1 MGSELNCTLGRRGK
15 ARRENGERRREGLQT
30 FLTKDSSGILNS
42 STPSYWSIMRSSVNT
57 RALVTLMREAI
68 WRGRGGPFIFN
79 LGEGAGGIRRVAP
92 VGYDDHPLHKKVFG
106 RPPPPLC
113 PHPMPCN
120 PPPPRR
126 HYIDRCIIFFL
137 SSQRSKEAT
146 RKIIT
151 PDLRLP

>member
-1 MGSELNCTLGRRGK
+1 ME
-15 ARRENGERRREGLQT
+15 GER
-30 FLTKDSSGILNS
+30 
-42 STPSYWSIMRSSVNT
+42 
-57 RALVTLMREAI
+57 
-68 WRGRGGPFIFN
+68 GPFIFN

-106 RPPPPLC
+106 HPPPFW
-113 PHPMPCN
+113 PHPMPCL
-120 PPPPRR
+120 PPPRR

-137 SSQRSKEAT
+137 SSQRSKEAA